1 MGYPG
6 NQTDLVSIL
15 DANEATPPY
24 PGRFFNKIVGSVAGL
39 WTVKGQGLHKYVA
52 ADGQLRSE
60 VFSPGNSGILNQT
73 DVSITEACKIT
84 GTVAVVLT
92 AGESDSVTVTRNGE
106 EVTLADAPSFDGID
120 ITYDP
125 TADPPDNGTLT
136 DVVINNAGAGLEEG
150 DVITFGVTDT
160 NNPDVVITFTVREDD
175 LKLSAGYYQ
184 FKAETTYNISIG
196 VGEVVEGHFTSIKRE
211 ATENAA
217 QCVAYMN

>member
-15 DANEATPPY
+15 DANPATPPY
-24 PGRFFNKIVGSVAGL
+24 AGRFFNKIVGSVAGL

-52 ADGQLRSE
+52 EDGQLRSE
-60 VFSPGNSGILNQT
+60 VFSPGNSGILNET
-73 DVSITEACKIT
+73 NVSITEACKIT
-84 GTVAVVLT
+84 GVEAALT
-92 AGESDSVTVTRNGE
+92 GGVSDTVTVTRNGE
-106 EVTLADAPSFDGID
+106 EVTLTDSPTFSGID

-125 TADPPDNGTLT
+125 SGNPADNGTLT
-136 DVVINNAGAGLEEG
+136 DIVINNDGAGLEEG
-150 DVITFGVTDT
+150 DVITFGVTDA
-160 NNPDVVITFTVREDD
+160 NNSNVVITFTVREDD

-196 VGEVVEGHFTSIKRE
+196 VGEVVEGHFTSIVRE
-211 ATENAA
+211 SSDTSA